1 MNRRAMLAAFALA
14 AAAASLPLADPAAAQ
29 EAPTAEVMA
38 VVAAIVRAQ
47 GMACTSP
54 TAVARDGEASKPE
67 EPVYTITCSEAVYRV
82 RVVPDQAS
90 EITRQ

>member
-1 MNRRAMLAAFALA
+1 MTCRARLACSLALA
-14 AAAASLPLADPAAAQ
+14 PLLAVPAAATETSQ
-29 EAPTAEVMA
+29 QEVMA

-54 TAVARDGEASKPE
+54 ATVARDSEASKPG
-67 EPVYTITCSEAVYRV
+67 EPVYVIACKEATYTV

-90 EITRQ
+90 VITRQ